1 MRPPPLSDAVR
12 HNIVRR
18 LGFIFAASI
27 LVQLGAY
34 MGFVYCIT
42 AASALAPAV
51 ANVAVSIAVL
61 VLRIA
66 VTLPLGYFGARFT
79 IREMRRAAPPAA
91 RMAVQPAIIASGVAA
106 CIVILANV
114 STAPATW
121 LTILRDVLAAG
132 IWIFAA
138 RRSLRRTA

>member
-27 LVQLGAY
+27 LAQFGAY
-34 MGFVYCIT
+34 LAFVYCIT
-42 AASALAPAV
+42 AASALAPAA
-51 ANVAVSIAVL
+51 ANLAVRVVVL

-79 IREMRRAAPPAA
+79 IRAMRRAAPPAA
-91 RMAVQPAIIASGVAA
+91 HMDVQPAIVASGVAA
-106 CIVILANV
+106 CIMIFANIG
-114 STAPATW
+114 TAPATW
-121 LTILRDVLAAG
+121 LTILRDLLAAG

-138 RRSLRRTA
+138 RRALRRAA